1 MFKVLR
7 VQCVYT
13 YICVCVFI
21 SRDFLPYLLLKPLL
35 YIFLPNPSV
44 VLMAF
49 FLPLYW
55 LFCQH
60 PSASITD
67 VLVSALYNTIEVL
80 LGVCV
85 CGGSGNSRGG
95 VVTVCLKALT
105 GVAVRCCFWW
115 ICMDSDFKGC
125 AVLWISLLRFLQQ
138 LCVPSLFRLL
148 LPFLLYPTT
157 AIITS
162 CWGEEPL
169 PPAPLL
175 PLLILLP
182 LCAYLL
188 F

>member
-7 VQCVYT
+7 VQCVYI
-13 YICVCVFI
+13 YMCVCFY
-21 SRDFLPYLLLKPLL
+21 LPWLPTLPALKTLAL
-35 YIFLPNPSV
+35 YFLPNPSV

-60 PSASITD
+60 PSESITD
-67 VLVSALYNTIEVL
+67 VLVSALYNAIEVL

-95 VVTVCLKALT
+95 LWLYVWRLSQVLLSDVVFGGYAWTLT
-105 GVAVRCCFWW
+105 SKGVQYYE
-115 ICMDSDFKGC
+115 SPSC
-125 AVLWISLLRFLQQ
+125 AFLQQ
-138 LCVPSLFRLL
+138 LCVPSLFCLL